1 MGSDPVL
8 DIEQITSKGVSR
20 NMRSSDSHQIS
31 VVSES
36 AIPESTGTTTLHSQ
50 IHYWLLLGG
59 IFVIL
64 QVLIRCSMAVRRR
77 YPVNRFMTPVFRR
90 SISPSGGIILQKR
103 RRRAIL
109 RILLRGSGMPKYVA
123 IQESGW
129 QNNRTY
135 LQFNEIG
142 AYNCDSNDI
151 RHTPNWGDDGQGQPG
166 GFGMFQLTYFTDI
179 GGNTRVPNSN
189 ELWNW
194 KANACAGEN
203 YLDLLQ
209 AQANQYM
216 AYERNEANNC
226 TGEYVYNPPD
236 DYVSGN
242 VIFSGEQW
250 ADTTIEHAVALK
262 RFNGLGIEQRDF
274 CEFDYGVFQWRF
286 YPYAT
291 YEHDGQIDT
300 SYYVSDICDLVN

>member
-1 MGSDPVL
+1 MISMTPAMPDL
-8 DIEQITSKGVSR
+8 HAISWDLY
-20 NMRSSDSHQIS
+20 DS
-31 VVSES
+31 VVYSLNIRYTRSNRNDNITFVDTLPPFNWWDIYNYASLCSLFYGGQATISCRSLNDTCISRFKFAIRGYNPAEEAVES
-36 AIPESTGTTTLHSQ
+36 YIEDSLEGRWYA
-50 IHYWLLLGG
+50 
-59 IFVIL
+59 
-64 QVLIRCSMAVRRR
+64 
-77 YPVNRFMTPVFRR
+77 
-90 SISPSGGIILQKR
+90 
-103 RRRAIL
+103 
-109 RILLRGSGMPKYVA
+109 KYVA

-151 RHTPNWGDDGQGQPG
+151 RHTPNWGDDGQGRPG

-209 AQANQYM
+209 AGANQYM
-216 AYERNEANNC
+216 ADERNEANNC

-262 RFNGLGIEQRDF
+262 RYNGVGGTGNGQF
-274 CEFDYGVFQWRF
+274 CEFRDDDDEWHFNEYSVWN
-286 YPYAT
+286 
-291 YEHDGQIDT
+291 GQHI
-300 SYYVSDICDLVN
+300 YYVDSVCQWVE